1 MKSILASSLLLTSLF
16 AISHPALAHDPTP
29 AKPASAPAVPTKTP
43 QWQDAKIDLA
53 AFNSD
58 LVRGPLTADIVV
70 YVPTNFD
77 AKFNKVSLPLMLD
90 SLRHAKAIF
99 RAADV
104 QLRLKAVRIGAID
117 PRHLQINANPYPT
130 IPDTEY
136 INSYQTSQRHP
147 TPLSDLAHEAFDTI
161 IEPDTDNP
169 RTIYLIALQDVFMP
183 FIDPVD
189 ERNWTIKMV
198 RTGGLSFPSYSYG
211 TTIPNRL
218 RGVMTITNLSTPN
231 RLERT
236 VAHEL
241 GHKLINV
248 SHEYRTTDPAHEVRA
263 EGGLM
268 LYGNGTDIES
278 GPAGRFHKERL
289 HVSPYLYRMN
299 AQGQKIWNADYQ
311 DGGHYYDP
319 IYGQHV
325 VHFSGA
331 PSRNPDW

>member
-1 MKSILASSLLLTSLF
+1 MTSLF
-16 AISHPALAHDPTP
+16 AISYPALAQHPTP
-29 AKPASAPAVPTKTP
+29 AKPSSAPAVSTKTP
-43 QWQDAKIDLA
+43 QWKDAEIDLA

-58 LVRGPLTADIVV
+58 LVHGPLTADIVV

-104 QLRLKAVRIGAID
+104 QLRLKAVRVGAID

-278 GPAGRFHKERL
+278 GKSGRFHKERL

-319 IYGQHV
+319 IYEQHV